1 MNKHRPAA
9 LALAACAASL
19 TVAACSAGTPSAS
32 SSTTSS
38 ATSAAT
44 SSGAPSSGAPSSG
57 APSQGV
63 SSAPP
68 TSGPPIAGRTITV
81 KGGLGSFPVPAAAK
95 VAENIAAG
103 KELVIVFGLVTPA
116 DVSRFYATALPG
128 AGFTVTINS
137 MLSKGGDT
145 GALIQFTGHG
155 YQGSI
160 DSLDKFPGASVAG
173 IGDTNVTTVIFT
185 SK

>member
-44 SSGAPSSGAPSSG
+44 SSGAPSQGAS
-57 APSQGV
+57 AGV

-81 KGGLGSFPVPAAAK
+81 KGALGSFPIPAAAK

-103 KELVIVFGLVTPA
+103 KELVIVFGLITPA

-160 DSLDKFPGASVAG
+160 DALDKFPGASVAG
-173 IGDTNVTTVIFT
+173 IGDTNVTTVIFS

>member
-19 TVAACSAGTPSAS
+19 TVAACSAGIPSAG

-44 SSGAPSSGAPSSG
+44 SSGTSSSG
-57 APSQGV
+57 APSQGASAGS

-81 KGGLGSFPVPAAAK
+81 KGALGSFPVPAAAK

-103 KELVIVFGLVTPA
+103 KELVIVFGLITPA

>member
-19 TVAACSAGTPSAS
+19 TVAACSAGTPSAGS
-32 SSTTSS
+32 SATSS

-44 SSGAPSSGAPSSG
+44 SSGAPSTG
-57 APSQGV
+57 APSQGASAGV

-81 KGGLGSFPVPAAAK
+81 KGALGSFPVPAAAK

-103 KELVIVFGLVTPA
+103 KELVIVFGLITPA

>member
-32 SSTTSS
+32 SPTTGP
-38 ATSAAT
+38 AAT
-44 SSGAPSSGAPSSG
+44 SSAAPSSA
-57 APSQGV
+57 APSQGASAAS

-81 KGGLGSFPVPAAAK
+81 KGPLGSFPVPAAAK

-103 KELVIVFGLVTPA
+103 KELVIVFGLITPA

-160 DSLDKFPGASVAG
+160 DSLDRFPGASVAG
-173 IGDTNVTTVIFT
+173 IGDTNVTTVIFS

>member
-1 MNKHRPAA
+1 MNKYRSAA

-19 TVAACSAGTPSAS
+19 SVAACSAGTPSAS
-32 SSTTSS
+32 STGTPSAGSSSTST
-38 ATSAAT
+38 AT
-44 SSGAPSSGAPSSG
+44 
-57 APSQGV
+57 PSQNV
-63 SSAPP
+63 VRSAPP
-68 TSGPPIAGRTITV
+68 STGAPIPGRSLAT
-81 KGGLGSFPVPAAAK
+81 KMSLGTFPVPAAAK

-103 KELVIVFGLVTPA
+103 KELVIVFGLITPA

-160 DSLDKFPGASVAG
+160 DSLDRFPGASVAG
-173 IGDTNVTTVIFT
+173 IGDTNVTTVIFS

>member
-19 TVAACSAGTPSAS
+19 TVAACSAGTPSAGS
-32 SSTTSS
+32 SATSS

-44 SSGAPSSGAPSSG
+44 SSGAPSTG
-57 APSQGV
+57 APSQGASAGV

-81 KGGLGSFPVPAAAK
+81 KGALGSFPVPAAAK

-103 KELVIVFGLVTPA
+103 KELVIVFGSITPA

>member
-19 TVAACSAGTPSAS
+19 TVAACSAGTPSAG

-44 SSGAPSSGAPSSG
+44 SSGTSSSG
-57 APSQGV
+57 APSQGASAGS

-81 KGGLGSFPVPAAAK
+81 KGALGSFPVPAAAK

-103 KELVIVFGLVTPA
+103 KELVIVFGSITPA

>member
-9 LALAACAASL
+9 LALAACAAGL

-44 SSGAPSSGAPSSG
+44 SSGAPSQGAS
-57 APSQGV
+57 AGV

-81 KGGLGSFPVPAAAK
+81 KGALGSFPIPAAAK

-103 KELVIVFGLVTPA
+103 KELVIVFGLITPA

-160 DSLDKFPGASVAG
+160 DALDKFPGASVAG
-173 IGDTNVTTVIFT
+173 IGDTNVTTVIFS

>member
-19 TVAACSAGTPSAS
+19 TLAACSAGTPSAS
-32 SSTTSS
+32 SPTTSP
-38 ATSAAT
+38 AAT
-44 SSGAPSSGAPSSG
+44 SSAATGSA
-57 APSQGV
+57 APSQGASAAS

-81 KGGLGSFPVPAAAK
+81 KGALGSFPVPAAAK

-103 KELVIVFGLVTPA
+103 KELVIVFGLITPA

-160 DSLDKFPGASVAG
+160 DALDKFPGASVAG
-173 IGDTNVTTVIFT
+173 IGDTNVTTVIFS

>member
-19 TVAACSAGTPSAS
+19 TVAACSAGTPSAG

-44 SSGAPSSGAPSSG
+44 SSGTSSSGTSSSG
-57 APSQGV
+57 APSQGASAG
-63 SSAPP
+63 SS
-68 TSGPPIAGRTITV
+68 SGPPIAGRTITV
-81 KGGLGSFPVPAAAK
+81 KGALGSFPVPAAAK

-103 KELVIVFGLVTPA
+103 KELVIVFGSITPA

>member
-9 LALAACAASL
+9 LALAACAVSL
-19 TVAACSAGTPSAS
+19 TLAACSAGTPSAS
-32 SSTTSS
+32 SPATSS
-38 ATSAAT
+38 ASAAAT
-44 SSGAPSSGAPSSG
+44 STGAPSSG
-57 APSQGV
+57 APSQGASAGV

-81 KGGLGSFPVPAAAK
+81 KGALGSFPVPAAAK

-103 KELVIVFGLVTPA
+103 KELVIVFGLITPA
-116 DVSRFYATALPG
+116 EVSRFYATALPK

>member
-19 TVAACSAGTPSAS
+19 TVAACSAGTPSAGS
-32 SSTTSS
+32 SATSS

-44 SSGAPSSGAPSSG
+44 STGAPSSG
-57 APSQGV
+57 APSQGASAGV

-81 KGGLGSFPVPAAAK
+81 KGALGSFPVPAAAK

-103 KELVIVFGLVTPA
+103 KELVIVFGLITPA

>member
-9 LALAACAASL
+9 LALAACAAGL

-44 SSGAPSSGAPSSG
+44 SSGAPSQGAS
-57 APSQGV
+57 AGV

-81 KGGLGSFPVPAAAK
+81 KGALGSFPIPAAAK

-103 KELVIVFGLVTPA
+103 KELVIVFGLITPA

-160 DSLDKFPGASVAG
+160 DALDKFPGASVAG
-173 IGDTNVTTVIFT
+173 IGNTNVTTVIFS

>member
-9 LALAACAASL
+9 LALAACAAGL

-32 SSTTSS
+32 SPTTSP
-38 ATSAAT
+38 AAT
-44 SSGAPSSGAPSSG
+44 SSAATGSA
-57 APSQGV
+57 APSQGASAAS

-81 KGGLGSFPVPAAAK
+81 KGALGSFPVPAAAK

-103 KELVIVFGLVTPA
+103 KELVIVFGLITPA

-160 DSLDKFPGASVAG
+160 DALDKFPGASVAG
-173 IGDTNVTTVIFT
+173 IGDTNVTTVIFS

>member
-19 TVAACSAGTPSAS
+19 TVAACSAGTPSVG

-44 SSGAPSSGAPSSG
+44 SSGTSSSG
-57 APSQGV
+57 APSQGASAGS

-81 KGGLGSFPVPAAAK
+81 KGALGSFPVPAAAK

-103 KELVIVFGLVTPA
+103 KELVIVFGSITPA

>member
-9 LALAACAASL
+9 LALAACAAGL

-32 SSTTSS
+32 SPTTSPG
-38 ATSAAT
+38 AT
-44 SSGAPSSGAPSSG
+44 SSGATSSA
-57 APSQGV
+57 APSQGAAAAS

-81 KGGLGSFPVPAAAK
+81 KGALGSFPVPAAAK

-103 KELVIVFGLVTPA
+103 KELVIVFGLITPA

-160 DSLDKFPGASVAG
+160 DALDKFPGASVAG
-173 IGDTNVTTVIFT
+173 IGNTNVTTVIFS

>member
-9 LALAACAASL
+9 LALAACAAGL

-32 SSTTSS
+32 SPTTSP
-38 ATSAAT
+38 AAT
-44 SSGAPSSGAPSSG
+44 SSAGTGSA
-57 APSQGV
+57 APSQGASAAS

-81 KGGLGSFPVPAAAK
+81 KGALGSFPVPAAAK

-103 KELVIVFGLVTPA
+103 KELVIVFGLITPA

-160 DSLDKFPGASVAG
+160 DALDKFPGASVAG
-173 IGDTNVTTVIFT
+173 IGNTNVTTVIFS

>member
-44 SSGAPSSGAPSSG
+44 SSGTSSSGAPGSAASAG
-57 APSQGV
+57 S

-81 KGGLGSFPVPAAAK
+81 KGALGSFPVPAAAK

-103 KELVIVFGLVTPA
+103 KELVIVFGLITPA

-160 DSLDKFPGASVAG
+160 DALDKFPGASVAG
-173 IGDTNVTTVIFT
+173 IGNTNVTTVIFS